1 MPTLSRE
8 IREFSRYFELQAAIE
23 IKKNGELAHSNYVK
37 HIRSMKEV
45 MDNLEAE
52 HPRKEVNGKSGAVIK
67 TEMKEIRKVSKK
79 IEKLDKKIDK
89 IGTM

>member
-1 MPTLSRE
+1 MNSVGILNCKQPLKSR
-8 IREFSRYFELQAAIE
+8 
-23 IKKNGELAHSNYVK
+23 KMGELAHSNYVK

-67 TEMKEIRKVSKK
+67 TQMKEIRKVSARDRE
-79 IEKLDKKIDK
+79 IRQEDR
-89 IGTM
+89 